1 MLIGMLRTKVTCQF
15 CFGGLNIMKKHD
27 LKRLALMGLI
37 SGLTF
42 NFPANA
48 EGDKSEYAVDAD
60 EDGNRGYYLMSE
72 DDLLLELN
80 KEGTATYNKLS
91 PEGKVLARKVAS
103 QRCNGTNECKGLNA
117 CKTDDNDC
125 AGKGSCKGK
134 SKCAFSDKNLAVKVV
149 AEKMAAKR
157 SEALK

>member
-1 MLIGMLRTKVTCQF
+1 
-15 CFGGLNIMKKHD
+15 MKKRD
-27 LKRLALMGLI
+27 LKKLALMGLM

-42 NFPANA
+42 HLPVHAADDKA
-48 EGDKSEYAVDAD
+48 EYSTVDAD
-60 EDGNRGYYLMSE
+60 EEGNRGYFLMSE

-80 KEGTATYNKLS
+80 KEGTETYNKLS
-91 PEGKVLARKVAS
+91 PEGKALARKVAS

-117 CKTDDNDC
+117 CKTDSNDC

-157 SEALK
+157 SDSLK